1 MDGALIGVAADIE
14 PEHVVAGAGAGA
26 GAGYNAGFE
35 EREVQE

>member
-14 PEHVVAGAGAGA
+14 PEHVVAGAGAG
-26 GAGYNAGFE
+26 YNAGFE